1 MEVEVSNG
9 EVVDKVTILKIKL
22 EKIKEDDKIKNIQKE
37 YDILMSSI
45 ESFLVFEE
53 FETLYKVN
61 LQLWEVEDDIRD
73 KERLHE
79 FDEDF
84 ISLARSVYRLNDE
97 RAKIKRQINE
107 KTNSN
112 LVEEKSYKEW
122 N

>member
-53 FETLYKVN
+53 FETLYEVN

-73 KERLHE
+73 KERLNE

-97 RAKIKRQINE
+97 RAKIKRQIND